1 MPWLETDVQ
10 EQRIAFV
17 VEALHPAANR
27 SALCRTR
34 GISRKTGYKW
44 LGRYAAAGSLTG
56 LAERS
61 RRPTHSP
68 ARTAGRVTARVVA
81 LRRTYGWA
89 GRKLQQLLAAE
100 DIALSPATID
110 RIIQRE
116 GLVDPDAAHRPARQR
131 FERSQ
136 PNELWQL
143 DFKGQYPL
151 APPAW
156 CFPLSVLDDHSRYA
170 LGVWALAGTHGAPVQ
185 AALVRC
191 FEQYG
196 LPEAMLM
203 DHGIPW
209 WCPANGH
216 GLTAVSV
223 ALLNQGIDVVYSG
236 VRHPQTQ
243 GKVERFHRTLG
254 RRVRQWGV
262 PTTLGG
268 FADAFD
274 RFRVEYNDVRPHE
287 ALALQPPS
295 TRYRPSRRRYQPRPP
310 AWAYPADLAVERVDR
325 TGAIRYGGRRY
336 FVCHALAGEWV
347 GCQPFD
353 DRVLVTFRHLYV
365 REINVRTGRTRP
377 LCCRVGHHG

>member
-1 MPWLETDVQ
+1 M
-10 EQRIAFV
+10 
-17 VEALHPAANR
+17 
-27 SALCRTR
+27 
-34 GISRKTGYKW
+34 
-44 LGRYAAAGSLTG
+44 
-56 LAERS
+56 
-61 RRPTHSP
+61 
-68 ARTAGRVTARVVA
+68 
-81 LRRTYGWA
+81 
-89 GRKLQQLLAAE
+89 
-100 DIALSPATID
+100 
-110 RIIQRE
+110 
-116 GLVDPDAAHRPARQR
+116 
-131 FERSQ
+131 
-136 PNELWQL
+136 
-143 DFKGQYPL
+143 
-151 APPAW
+151 
-156 CFPLSVLDDHSRYA
+156 LDDHSRYA
-170 LGVWALAGTHGAPVQ
+170 VGVWALAGTHGAPVQ

-243 GKVERFHRTLG
+243 GKIERFHRTLG
-254 RRVRQWGV
+254 RRLRQWGV

-268 FADAFD
+268 FADALD

-295 TRYRPSRRRYQPRPP
+295 TRYRPSRRPYQPRPP
-310 AWAYPADLAVERVDR
+310 AWVYPADLAVERVDR

-353 DRVLVTFRHLYV
+353 DRLLVTFRHLHV